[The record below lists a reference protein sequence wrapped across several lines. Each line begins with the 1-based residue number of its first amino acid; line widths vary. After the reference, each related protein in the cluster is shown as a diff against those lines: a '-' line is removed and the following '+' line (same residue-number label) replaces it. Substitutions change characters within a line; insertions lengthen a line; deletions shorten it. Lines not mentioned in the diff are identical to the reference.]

1 MDDLWKKKHVNVSFQ
16 DLPQDGD
23 NEISTFSPLC
33 ETSVVR
39 RRGSWCFLGFF
50 REKLFKIPNSKAAD
64 LHIFIFIYLSDCFG
78 ATCLSERLVWMPLWP
93 PDPHTYMHNVML
105 VCLRFNTRSSL
116 LCRCYSSATRRP
128 DKKCFAHGRLT
139 PQAFVKINNSLSH
152 RRRYFYK
159 EHSLVMHVM
168 MVGQSPSTT
177 RVGVNNGE
185 ALSEDFERK
194 TAAGYSQLKYIKG
207 DLLCLF
213 MFLLSFSVI
222 LTVKKGR
229 PRQQKL
235 LSPTE
240 NTAPERPL
248 H

>member
-50 REKLFKIPNSKAAD
+50 IEKLFKIPNSKAAD

-105 VCLRFNTRSSL
+105 VCLRFNTWSSL

-128 DKKCFAHGRLT
+128 DKKVFCTRTFNPSGLRQDKQLTQSQAPVFLQGAQPGDARDDGRTITLHHEGGSEQWRGLEWRLWEEDSCRIQ
-139 PQAFVKINNSLSH
+139 PVKIH
-152 RRRYFYK
+152 
-159 EHSLVMHVM
+159 
-168 MVGQSPSTT
+168 
-177 RVGVNNGE
+177 
-185 ALSEDFERK
+185 
-194 TAAGYSQLKYIKG
+194 
-207 DLLCLF
+207 
-213 MFLLSFSVI
+213 
-222 LTVKKGR
+222 
-229 PRQQKL
+229 
-235 LSPTE
+235 
-240 NTAPERPL
+240 
-248 H
+248 